1 MRKNLSLYK
10 KGSFEF
16 NLASTVVLLFL
27 AIVPFVFDVAITLDI
42 SAGVIFALLALSM
55 GFLWG
60 YVGILSF
67 GQTIFFGLA
76 GYTYA
81 VSTLSG
87 LNTYLAII
95 LALVIPLGFSLLLG
109 YFMIYGRLSDIYLS
123 IMTLVVTLILE
134 KIVLA
139 TSAAHFT
146 LGGVRLNG
154 SNGIPGVPSIDWNI
168 LGFSTS
174 SIEGIYYLAF
184 VMLLAAY
191 FGLSYLIKTRYGLK
205 LLGVRENEQ
214 RMNLLGYDS
223 RRIKL
228 SALAISSVLAS
239 LAGILF
245 AAWGSFVGPE
255 MFSLTQASM
264 IVIWVI
270 VGGRNTLLGPIIGA
284 VLIHYVTS
292 WLGAAGVGQV
302 NLLLGFILLFF
313 VIYFPLGIGKF
324 VSFTIRP
331 KKEFKQ

>member
-1 MRKNLSLYK
+1 
-10 KGSFEF
+10 
-16 NLASTVVLLFL
+16 
-27 AIVPFVFDVAITLDI
+27 
-42 SAGVIFALLALSM
+42 
-55 GFLWG
+55 
-60 YVGILSF
+60 
-67 GQTIFFGLA
+67 
-76 GYTYA
+76 
-81 VSTLSG
+81 
-87 LNTYLAII
+87 
-95 LALVIPLGFSLLLG
+95 
-109 YFMIYGRLSDIYLS
+109 MIYGRLSDIYLS

-228 SALAISSVLAS
+228 SAFAISSVLAS

>member
-1 MRKNLSLYK
+1 MISNLVLYK
-10 KGSFEF
+10 KGVFELNVTSFVVF
-16 NLASTVVLLFL
+16 VLLAL
-27 AIVPFVFDVAITLDI
+27 VPFLFDIAITLDI
-42 SAGVIFALLALSM
+42 SAGIIFALLALSM

-76 GYTYA
+76 GYVYA

-87 LNTYLAII
+87 LTSYLTIAI
-95 LALVIPLGFSLLLG
+95 ALLFPFAFSLLLA
-109 YFMIYGRLSDIYLS
+109 YFIIYGRLSDIYLS

-146 LGGVRLNG
+146 VGGVRLNG
-154 SNGIPGVPSIDWNI
+154 SNGIPGVPSIDWHI
-168 LGFSTS
+168 FGFSTN
-174 SIEGIYYLAF
+174 SIEGIYYLAL

-191 FGLSYLIKTRYGLK
+191 LGLSYLIKTRYGLK

-223 RRIKL
+223 RRLKL
-228 SALAISSVLAS
+228 SAFAISSVLAS

-284 VLIHYVTS
+284 ILIHYITS
-292 WLGAAGVGQV
+292 WLGTAGVGQV
-302 NLLLGFILLFF
+302 NLLLGFILLLF

-324 VSFTIRP
+324 VSFTVRP
-331 KKEFKQ
+331 KKEIKQ